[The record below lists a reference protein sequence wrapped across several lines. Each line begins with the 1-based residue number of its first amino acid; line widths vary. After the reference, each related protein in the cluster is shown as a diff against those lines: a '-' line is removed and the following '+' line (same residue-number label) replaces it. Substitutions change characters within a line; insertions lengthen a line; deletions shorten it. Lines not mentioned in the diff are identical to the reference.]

1 MQADPKQPEMPRQT
15 GSARHVGCDA
25 LLGIWW
31 SSMPDWA
38 KHAYRNDQTVNRV
51 MKECAYRETEKAEM
65 LWRLAGALYEQRNQL
80 RDTVI
85 HMKES
90 EPIVVMMPNA
100 KLTDRR

>member
-1 MQADPKQPEMPRQT
+1 MNEPKPSEPA
-15 GSARHVGCDA
+15 GSAVRSSV

-38 KHAYRNDQTVNRV
+38 KHAYHNDPTVNRV

-65 LWRLAGALYEQRNQL
+65 LWRLAGALYEQRNQM

-90 EPIVVMMPNA
+90 EPIVVMMPNDQAQRPA
-100 KLTDRR
+100 K